1 MNKQGIIKFCL
12 TVPNTFEDR
21 PFQYD
26 YETVGMKHIEK
37 RNSNFVME
45 ILYKFRRNLKCGFYM
60 LLARLFL
67 QE

>member
-26 YETVGMKHIEK
+26 YETVGMKYIEK
-37 RNSNFVME
+37 
-45 ILYKFRRNLKCGFYM
+45 
-60 LLARLFL
+60 
-67 QE
+67 